1 MEFGNEFE
9 GARYKRA
16 RELLGLDKTWD
27 ILRGGEKERLLPSPE
42 LRKVFDNF
50 DTTTN
55 PREPNIEKKQGIVSE
70 VLRRQL
76 LDEDVLQKH
85 PSVYIGSFVDFLYPL
100 ALGSRNIVLVDPVLE
115 NEKVTPALAGLLKKI
130 TGCEPFVSRNAI
142 TVPFDFGD
150 GSEEVTI
157 RIEAKPYIPP
167 EEAGGMEDRYTLP
180 DQAGLVLLFASQGPD
195 AKVVLEEGIERRM
208 VEGGVIL
215 CDDVLTRVHNGKK
228 EEIELGSE
236 R

>member
-1 MEFGNEFE
+1 MKFDREFE
-9 GARYKRA
+9 KRNRNRA

-42 LRKVFDNF
+42 LREVFDNF

-70 VLRRQL
+70 ALRGQL

-85 PSVYIGSFVDFLYPL
+85 PSVYIGSFVDFMYPL

-115 NEKVTPALAGLLKKI
+115 NERVIPALAGLLKKI
-130 TGCEPFVSRNAI
+130 TGREPSVSRNVI

-150 GSEEVTI
+150 GPEEVTI

-167 EEAGGMEDRYTLP
+167 EETGGMEDRYTLP
-180 DQAGLVLLFASQGPD
+180 DQAGLVLLFASQGSD
-195 AKVVLEEGIERRM
+195 ARVVLEEGIERKI
-208 VEGGVIL
+208 VEGGAIL
-215 CDDVLTRVHNGKK
+215 DEDTLMRFRNGKK
-228 EEIELGSE
+228 ERIELGGG